1 MAKVALVTGASRGI
15 GRATAEAFARAGYQ
29 VAANYCRSKEQI
41 EQFSAQ
47 MEREGCA
54 VIPVQADVSD
64 PEQVERM
71 VQTVQRRFGHIDV
84 LVCNAGIARQG
95 LLTDFSPAD
104 WRQMMAVNLDGTFY
118 CCRSVLPGMIRRQSG
133 CIITTSS
140 IWGITGAS
148 CEVPYSAAKA
158 GIIGLTRALAKE
170 VGPSGIRVNCIAPGV
185 IDTEMNGNLTPE
197 VMAQLREETPL
208 GTIGT
213 PKQVADLALYLAGE
227 GASFL
232 TGQVISPNGG
242 FLI

>member
-1 MAKVALVTGASRGI
+1 MASITFKHVNKTYPGNVTVVPDLNLEI
-15 GRATAEAFARAGYQ
+15 Q
-29 VAANYCRSKEQI
+29 DKE
-41 EQFSAQ
+41 F
-47 MEREGCA
+47 
-54 VIPVQADVSD
+54 VI
-64 PEQVERM
+64 
-71 VQTVQRRFGHIDV
+71 
-84 LVCNAGIARQG
+84 L
-95 LLTDFSPAD
+95 
-104 WRQMMAVNLDGTFY
+104 
-118 CCRSVLPGMIRRQSG
+118 
-133 CIITTSS
+133 
-140 IWGITGAS
+140 
-148 CEVPYSAAKA
+148 
-158 GIIGLTRALAKE
+158 